1 VSENIDL
8 TPGLQCCLR
17 CGRTLTNRALH
28 DALEEPVLASIRA
41 GRVGGVGGA
50 EGECQ
55 PCIEEYRSL
64 LNKRQTRAERLLEA
78 SRAGGLHSVGKWLGK
93 RVAAATRLF

>member
-1 VSENIDL
+1 MDEILDL

-17 CGRTLTNRALH
+17 CRRVLTDRTLH

-41 GRVGGVGGA
+41 GHPGFA
-50 EGECQ
+50 SPNEACQ

-64 LNKRQTRAERLLEA
+64 LRDRAARSAVLDERVRVRRPSLLGRWFERYAGA
-78 SRAGGLHSVGKWLGK
+78 SQA
-93 RVAAATRLF
+93 